1 MFNSI
6 SNNFGAGTIQFKDV
20 RESNYIILNATFT
33 YRTDSPAYQAA
44 DVLEITVPDLNIDRS
59 TIAGV
64 VMRFIDRRT
73 SYSTLIVSDGGT
85 ILKSWIKDKN
95 TICIEKLT
103 DFDDHEEMII
113 YIQTIYLQLNQGG
126 NATKGIKK
134 GLSPKQ
140 PETYLYWGSS
150 NFCVVYP
157 KWVFIHIDFSSSKYA
172 YRDSDWR
179 CTFEGLP
186 VDVKGDIPI
195 ISATCNYT
203 PKAGGVNISH
213 VEDGVWTMAQA
224 DRNFG
229 FENTGNYVFGMA
241 YLIRDNEVE
250 PDAPGR
256 LHFEE
261 AKMAAQSSSMYFGT
275 VDFEL
280 LPNPAV
286 MALSGKT
293 YWSSGK
299 YGTFYP
305 ANVPEGVPSFKTFVQ
320 ARAVRGSQM
329 CIQLCSMTLNT
340 ALAKKTL
347 RFDVLAGGTL
357 LSMGLYETTC
367 LMALE

>member
-73 SYSTLIVSDGGT
+73 SYGTLIVSDGGT

-103 DFDDHEEMII
+103 AFDENQEMII

-126 NATKGIKK
+126 NAKKGIKK
-134 GLSPKQ
+134 SLSPKQ

-150 NFCVVYP
+150 NFCVIYP
-157 KWVFIHIDFSSSKYA
+157 KFVFIHIDFSSSKYA

-179 CTFEGLP
+179 CTFTGLP

-195 ISATCNYT
+195 MGAACNYNQ
-203 PKAGGVNISH
+203 KCGGVNISH

-250 PDAPGR
+250 PDALGR

-261 AKMAAQSSSMYFGT
+261 AKMAAQSSSMYFG
-275 VDFEL
+275 VMDFEL
-280 LPNPAV
+280 MPNPAI
-286 MALSGKT
+286 MALSGQT

-305 ANVPEGVPSFKTFVQ
+305 ANVPDGVPSFRSFVM
-320 ARAVRGSQM
+320 ARSLRGSGM
-329 CIQLCSMTLNT
+329 CIQLCSMYLNT
-340 ALAKKTL
+340 SLAKKTL

-357 LSMGLYETTC
+357 LSMNLMETTAI
-367 LMALE
+367 MAFE

>member
-6 SNNFGAGTIQFKDV
+6 SNNFGAGIIQFKDV

-33 YRTDSPAYQAA
+33 YRTDNPAYQAA

-95 TICIEKLT
+95 TLCIEKLT

-126 NATKGIKK
+126 NAKKGIKK
-134 GLSPKQ
+134 SLNPKQ

-150 NFCVVYP
+150 NFCVIYP
-157 KWVFIHIDFSSSKYA
+157 KFVFIHIDFSSSKYA

-179 CTFEGLP
+179 CTFTGLP

-195 ISATCNYT
+195 MGAACNYNQ
-203 PKAGGVNISH
+203 KCGGVNISH
-213 VEDGVWTMAQA
+213 VEDGVWTMAHA

-261 AKMAAQSSSMYFGT
+261 AKMAAQSSSMYFG
-275 VDFEL
+275 VMDFEL
-280 LPNPAV
+280 MPNPAM
-286 MALSGKT
+286 MALSGQT

-305 ANVPEGVPSFKTFVQ
+305 ANVPEGVPSYRSFVM
-320 ARAVRGSQM
+320 ARSLRGSGM
-329 CIQLCSMTLNT
+329 CIQLCSMYLNT
-340 ALAKKTL
+340 SLAKKTL

-357 LSMGLYETTC
+357 LSMNLMETTAI
-367 LMALE
+367 MAFE